1 MHIKKKILTT
11 LFLPQVLMRF
21 TASRL
26 KRVPSNVKV
35 VDYLPQIDVLG
46 KIIYIILLLV
56 SVSL

>member
-1 MHIKKKILTT
+1 
-11 LFLPQVLMRF
+11 MRF

-46 KIIYIILLLV
+46 KMSPSLPGRHAYPIPCQSNWHILPSKFV
-56 SVSL
+56 GM